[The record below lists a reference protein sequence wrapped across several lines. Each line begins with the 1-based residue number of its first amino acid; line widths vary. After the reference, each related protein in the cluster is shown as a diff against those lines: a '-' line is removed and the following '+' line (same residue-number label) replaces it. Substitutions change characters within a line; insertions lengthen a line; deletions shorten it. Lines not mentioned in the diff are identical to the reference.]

1 MSLKTF
7 RLDCEIE
14 LPVPS
19 VDDRYDIL
27 KVLLS
32 KERIEESDMMN
43 LAKAAHGFV
52 AADLQCLVAKAMM
65 QASSQDRVGIEIS
78 DLTWALSLVK
88 PSAMREVLIQ
98 VPNVSIYKAILKISC
113 LIVANSTTLSSDNTQ
128 SAICP
133 LAQNKTFNKHYKL
146 DLKSIKK
153 LKMPKI
159 NHENATKQ
167 EKHHMRN
174 EVIPSLNTKVI
185 THWMVEQDTVSNMLG
200 LHNILMFL
208 KVLLEVYCSCF
219 PKCRNTFNVN

>member
-1 MSLKTF
+1 MSLKSF

-32 KERIEESDMMN
+32 NERIEESGMMN

-65 QASSQDRVGIEIS
+65 QASSQDRVSIEIS

-98 VPNVSIYKAILKISC
+98 VPNVSI
-113 LIVANSTTLSSDNTQ
+113 
-128 SAICP
+128 
-133 LAQNKTFNKHYKL
+133 
-146 DLKSIKK
+146 
-153 LKMPKI
+153 
-159 NHENATKQ
+159 
-167 EKHHMRN
+167 
-174 EVIPSLNTKVI
+174 
-185 THWMVEQDTVSNMLG
+185 
-200 LHNILMFL
+200 
-208 KVLLEVYCSCF
+208 
-219 PKCRNTFNVN
+219 